1 METWVLV
8 KPMDRTCT
16 ACGDGSLFAVELRTP
31 GWSPLLRLPENSL
44 GASPRGKTAFDG
56 IDTRSFGMGGS
67 FVSRSLG
74 MGGSFIKT
82 GFDPGNPSE
91 TDADDFWLAF
101 LPSDSRFTGLV
112 PTKFRV
118 LSDDARIGEIPC
130 ILVETGNA
138 ALSHTLLWL
147 DPARED
153 VVLRKQ
159 RYAMGLNGWSVER
172 ADFSY
177 RGHADNGWI
186 PADWKKSVVGPD
198 GTISVASTDTVAEF
212 RINQP
217 IPHAEFKVELP
228 ATEYVEDKDSQVD
241 REAKAREAAAAV
253 FVERWAKPV
262 AKKPKTP
269 PIYDPQFDALADVDS
284 ALNTARATGKRV
296 LIEFGGQGHPDC
308 GKLYNSLRG
317 HAELS
322 ARLRQGFELVLVD
335 TDYPDAGQIV
345 YKKYVP
351 SASRKRL
358 PALCVLNPDG
368 TVRHIDDTAGLKS
381 GDDYDVD
388 LLKAFLEKWSRR
400 K

>member
-1 METWVLV
+1 MRE
-8 KPMDRTCT
+8 
-16 ACGDGSLFAVELRTP
+16 
-31 GWSPLLRLPENSL
+31 
-44 GASPRGKTAFDG
+44 
-56 IDTRSFGMGGS
+56 
-67 FVSRSLG
+67 
-74 MGGSFIKT
+74 SFIKS
-82 GFDPGNPSE
+82 GFDPGNPAE
-91 TDADDFWLAF
+91 TDADCLWLAF
-101 LPSDSRFTGLV
+101 LPSDTRFTGLD
-112 PTKFRV
+112 PTGFRV
-118 LSDDARIGEIPC
+118 LSDDVRIGDIPC
-130 ILVETGNA
+130 ILVETGDQA
-138 ALSHTLLWL
+138 ASHTLLWL
-147 DPARED
+147 DPAREHI
-153 VVLRKQ
+153 VLRKQ
-159 RYAMGLNGWSVER
+159 RDAYGWRGQSVER
-172 ADFSY
+172 VDISY
-177 RGHADNGWI
+177 RAQSNVGWI
-186 PADWKKSVVGPD
+186 PADWKRSVVGPD
-198 GTISVASTDTVAEF
+198 GTIFVASTDTVTEF

-228 ATEYVEDKDSQVD
+228 ATEYIEDKDSQVD

-269 PIYDPQFDALADVDS
+269 PIYDPQFDALADVES

-351 SASRKRL
+351 PTSRKAL

-368 TVRHIDDTAGLKS
+368 TVRHIDDTADLKT
-381 GDDYDVD
+381 GDDYDID
-388 LLKAFLEKWSRR
+388 KLKSFLEKWSRR
-400 K
+400 E